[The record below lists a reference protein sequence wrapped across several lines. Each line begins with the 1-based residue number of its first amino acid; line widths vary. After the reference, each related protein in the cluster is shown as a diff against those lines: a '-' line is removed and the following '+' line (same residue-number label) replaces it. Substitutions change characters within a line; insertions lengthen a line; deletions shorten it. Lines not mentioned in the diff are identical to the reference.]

1 MSQITELNSHS
12 KSTDE
17 TMLLAE
23 IFDHIPSGLIL
34 VDRAGKIFRAN
45 PAAQALLGGSLL
57 GEAWL
62 AVIQRAFCL
71 RDDDGHEVS
80 LRDGRRVQVST
91 LPLQHQPGQ
100 MVQITDLTETR
111 RLQEQVSHMQRLSAL
126 GKMAASLAHQIR
138 TPLSAAMLYGAN
150 LANRTL
156 TPESR
161 LQFQQKLMMRL
172 KELERQVSD
181 VLLFARNGD
190 QQKVEP
196 VVLRDLLQQ
205 LQQRA
210 ETLMTTHDAAFTVD
224 APERNINLLA
234 NSEALTSAL
243 MNLLENAIQAG
254 GKQLLLTVEPEAEQV
269 MIRLVDNG
277 KGITRE
283 QLARIFEP
291 FYTTR
296 SSGTGLGLAVVQAV
310 VQAHQGTIQ
319 ASSLPGEGSC
329 FSIRLPYHHVQLQQV
344 QLQHVQEGA
353 A

>member
-1 MSQITELNSHS
+1 MSPITELHSHS
-12 KSTDE
+12 QTSDE
-17 TMLLAE
+17 TLLLAE
-23 IFDHIPSGLIL
+23 IFDHIPSGLVL

-45 PAAQALLGGSLL
+45 PAAKTLLGGKLV

-111 RLQEQVSHMQRLSAL
+111 RLQEQVGHMQRLSAL

-172 KELERQVSD
+172 KELEHQVSD
-181 VLLFARNGD
+181 VLLFARNGH

-196 VVLRDLLQQ
+196 VVLHDLLQQ
-205 LQQRA
+205 LQIRA
-210 ETLMTTHDAAFTVD
+210 ETLMATHNAVFTID
-224 APERNINLLA
+224 MPDQPINLLA
-234 NSEALTSAL
+234 NNEALTSAL

-254 GKQLLLTVEPEAEQV
+254 GKQLLLTVEPEADQV
-269 MIRLVDNG
+269 MIRFVDNG
-277 KGITRE
+277 KGIDRE
-283 QLARIFEP
+283 HLSRIFEP

-296 SSGTGLGLAVVQAV
+296 SRGTGLGLAVVQAV
-310 VQAHQGTIQ
+310 VQAHQGSIT
-319 ASSLPGEGSC
+319 ATSLVGEGSC
-329 FSIRLPYHHVQLQQV
+329 FSICLPYHHVQLQPM
-344 QLQHVQEGA
+344 QEGA